1 MNWPSWLRAARPVD
15 PAEAPD
21 DAALASQVERLF
33 PTDDATMSRTR
44 GRIVA
49 AARAASLDTA
59 PAPSGLMRR
68 APARRW
74 AAPVAAL
81 AACLVLGAGVAAAQD
96 GPGQPFYP
104 VRLAL
109 ESWSLPPTGTTARW
123 SAELGYL
130 GTRLQEVQAATA
142 RGDEVGATAA
152 LDAYADQVDALS
164 AEAKGPG
171 ADAAQLAARLDGDRI
186 VLAGLPDAA
195 SAAVKAALQHVG
207 QAQQSLASP
216 GNGNKGGNGPAGSG
230 NSNGGGSGGSGGSGN
245 GQGGNGTGAGN
256 GSGNG
261 NGGGGNGG
269 GGNGDANGNGNGSG
283 NGNGHGP
290 SNSHKP

>member
-21 DAALASQVERLF
+21 DASLASHVERLF

-44 GRIVA
+44 GRLVA
-49 AARAASLDTA
+49 AARTASLDTA
-59 PAPSGLMRR
+59 RAPSGQIRR

-81 AACLVLGAGVAAAQD
+81 AACLVLGAGLAAAQD

-123 SAELGYL
+123 GAELGYL

-142 RGDEVGATAA
+142 RGDESAATAA
-152 LDAYADQVDALS
+152 LDAYADQVDS
-164 AEAKGPG
+164 AFRGGQGARCRRSRARRAPRRGSDRTRRTSRCGERGRHSGP
-171 ADAAQLAARLDGDRI
+171 AACRS
-186 VLAGLPDAA
+186 
-195 SAAVKAALQHVG
+195 SAAVACLTG
-207 QAQQSLASP
+207 QRQ
-216 GNGNKGGNGPAGSG
+216 
-230 NSNGGGSGGSGGSGN
+230 
-245 GQGGNGTGAGN
+245 QGGQRARRQR
-256 GSGNG
+256 
-261 NGGGGNGG
+261 
-269 GGNGDANGNGNGSG
+269 
-283 NGNGHGP
+283 
-290 SNSHKP
+290 